1 MLATL
6 HVFIVNK
13 DASPLIT
20 TLLPAVVGAVLGA
33 GGSLLLRRGEHDWQ
47 ERREAEAQRWQER
60 QEQAAHER
68 EVAWQNQRDSFARD
82 VRIATPLDDA
92 LIETQRRVRRELVP
106 EGESHWDHAH
116 GEWEKGWVRITPHLT
131 DDELEDRYKAVGT
144 ILTELRL
151 HFDGPPDQ
159 SSPHRMATRIVAD
172 RAILNARLAL
182 AYYLRG
188 APLPPACFPGS
199 DETIELLGQGD
210 PNPLAPEAPLRRWI
224 SEHGPTS
231 WR

>member
-13 DASPLIT
+13 GASPLLS
-20 TLLPAVVGAVLGA
+20 TLLPAVVGAVLGV
-33 GGSLLLRRGEHDWQ
+33 GGSLLLRRGEHG
-47 ERREAEAQRWQER
+47 WQER

-68 EVAWQNQRDSFARD
+68 EVAWQDQRDRFARD

-106 EGESHWDHAH
+106 PGESHWAHAH
-116 GEWEKGWVRITPHLT
+116 REWEQGWVRITPHLT

-151 HFDGPPDQ
+151 HFDEPEDPP
-159 SSPHRMATRIVAD
+159 SPNRMATRIVAE

-182 AYYLRG
+182 AWFLRG
-188 APLPPACFPGS
+188 SPLPPACFPGS
-199 DETIELLGQGD
+199 HETIELLGQGD
-210 PNPLAPEAPLRRWI
+210 PNPIAAGAPLRVWLT
-224 SEHGPTS
+224 EHEPTP